1 MFLKINEIIL
11 NTAKKGLS
19 IVNKDSG
26 AFPEGTNGPHEQ
38 ITTPVRNTS
47 HWVIIFLHAFKI
59 TNNQIFYDA
68 AIKSLDYLFSNDVRP
83 KGFTFINRDYKNGD
97 KCNGVIGQA
106 WPIESLVKAYEI
118 TSDTKYLNLAK
129 KVYDM
134 HKFDPKIGL
143 WSRCDV
149 DGSSLRS
156 FDTTLN
162 HQIWFAASAALLSKH
177 SKDKDIKGH
186 ILKFLDC
193 LEKNALITEDGRFK
207 MPINPYSFLKSGYIS
222 LFIRTT
228 DIYTI
233 LRKAFLFKNGI
244 KGAYL
249 VLKDSFN
256 TKKRKDFLA
265 EMEIGYHAFHTY
277 GLAMLKEV
285 YPEHSVWKCKKINLS
300 LDYLTDNSFI
310 KSVMSSQY
318 GIGYNPPGI
327 EIAYSIDIFKN
338 QIIELN
344 KDVDYKEMIFNLLK
358 IQFNETYDF
367 SLNEMNKVEYD
378 KDTYSARLYE
388 ICRLSKEI
396 LNKEIEWEQF

>member
-1 MFLKINEIIL
+1 MTLKINEIIL
-11 NTAKKGLS
+11 KTAQKGLL
-19 IVNKDSG
+19 IINKDTG
-26 AFPEGTNGPHEQ
+26 AFPEGTNGPHDQ

-47 HWVIIFLHAFKI
+47 HWVIIFLHAYKLS
-59 TNNQIFYDA
+59 NKQIFYDA
-68 AIKSLDYLFSNDVRP
+68 AVNSLDYLISGDVRP
-83 KGFTFINRDYKNGD
+83 KGYTFINRDYKNGD

-106 WPIESLVKAYEI
+106 WPIEALTQGYEV
-118 TSDTKYLNLAK
+118 TSDCRYLNLAK

-134 HKFDPKIGL
+134 HKFDSKIGL

-162 HQIWFAASAALLSKH
+162 HQIWFAASAAMLSKH
-177 SKDKDIKGH
+177 TKDKEIKRH
-186 ILKFLDC
+186 VLRFLDNF
-193 LEKNALITEDGRFK
+193 EQNALITEDGRFK
-207 MPINPYSFLKSGYIS
+207 MPINPWSFLKSGYIS

-233 LRKAFLFKNGI
+233 FRKAFLFKNGI

-249 VLKDSFN
+249 VLKDSLN
-256 TKKRKDFLA
+256 NKKRRDFLT

-285 YPEHSVWKCKKINLS
+285 FPDHPAWQCKKVSLS
-300 LDYLTDNSFI
+300 LDYLTNKKFI
-310 KSVMSSQY
+310 ESVMSSQY

-327 EIAYSIDIFKN
+327 EIAYSMDIFRD
-338 QIIELN
+338 ELN
-344 KDVDYKEMIFNLLK
+344 KDIWNKEMISNLLK
-358 IQFNETYDF
+358 MQFDKTYDF
-367 SLNEMNKVEYD
+367 SLNEMNKVKYD

-388 ICRLSKEI
+388 ICRISNEI
-396 LNKEIEWEQF
+396 LNTEIEWE